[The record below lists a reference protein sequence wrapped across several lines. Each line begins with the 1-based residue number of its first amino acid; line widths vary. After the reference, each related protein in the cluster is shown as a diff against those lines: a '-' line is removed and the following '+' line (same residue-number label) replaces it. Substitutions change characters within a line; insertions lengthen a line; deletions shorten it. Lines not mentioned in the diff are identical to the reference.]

1 MFSCVLPRPILPA
14 EPMLSSLSWLLRVCR
29 HSWNFLLENLALSND
44 SRNNCLQEKPRLLSK
59 ESEPY
64 CLQPQEAI
72 TVEDD
77 GTGSLACAYK
87 WCTCVIIVYICGEG
101 VGGWEEGRGSIF
113 FFDLVMCLTSTWHLG
128 YWQESKISPPLE
140 SLTGVGSCWMF
151 HFSQKKRF
159 SPSSLFLELEMFQ
172 KPTGSIKLW
181 CLVVVLYFSVFKNL

>member
-113 FFDLVMCLTSTWHLG
+113 FL
-128 YWQESKISPPLE
+128 I
-140 SLTGVGSCWMF
+140 
-151 HFSQKKRF
+151 
-159 SPSSLFLELEMFQ
+159 
-172 KPTGSIKLW
+172 LW
-181 CLVVVLYFSVFKNL
+181 CAWPRLDTWDTDRNQKYPLPLSLWQGLGLVECSTFHKRKDFPLLAYFWN